1 MRWRCRLP
9 STAPGRTVMSVAWNG
24 SALPNR
30 QPIPL
35 VDGQADMTR
44 PATRDLQ
51 SDQRDFI
58 ALTLK

>member
-1 MRWRCRLP
+1 
-9 STAPGRTVMSVAWNG
+9 MSVAWNG
-24 SALPNR
+24 SALPSR

-44 PATRDLQ
+44 PATRYLQ